1 MCQIVIDKVKA
12 DTLQQATTLTVTV
25 SGKCDHGGEVYLR
38 VKWGG
43 RMGPESAFIQVGREF
58 NQIPLTWT
66 AHNRSDRLEAVRA
79 VCRCKATSVY
89 QEDEL

>member
-1 MCQIVIDKVKA
+1 MCQIVIDKVES

-38 VKWGG
+38 PKWDGV
-43 RMGPESAFIQVGREF
+43 MGPESAFVQVGPEF
-58 NQIPLTWT
+58 NRLPLTWT
-66 AHNRSDRLEAVRA
+66 AHNLSDRLEAVRA

-89 QEDEL
+89 QEAEL